1 MTALREENVF
11 PAGDPLSTNTPSL
24 HIRTNHI
31 PRYVDAGLSRSGM
44 FRDDPYTSYFAGRAI
59 LEVSYLV
66 RYLFLETENQRARPM
81 LSEYGQ
87 SVMPVCMHPSKMDV
101 ERLLFQTSSPYS
113 WLVFCKYHAHSL

>member
-1 MTALREENVF
+1 
-11 PAGDPLSTNTPSL
+11 
-24 HIRTNHI
+24 
-31 PRYVDAGLSRSGM
+31 M
-44 FRDDPYTSYFAGRAI
+44 FRDDPHTSYFAGHAI

-87 SVMPVCMHPSKMDV
+87 SVMPVCMHPSRMDV

-113 WLVFCKYHAHSL
+113 WLVFCKYHAHPL